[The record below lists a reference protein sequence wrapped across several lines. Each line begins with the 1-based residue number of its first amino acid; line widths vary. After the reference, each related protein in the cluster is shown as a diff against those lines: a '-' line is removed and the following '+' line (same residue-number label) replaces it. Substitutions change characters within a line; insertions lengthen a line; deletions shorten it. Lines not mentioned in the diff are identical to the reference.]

1 MTDLFEMHNC
11 IHHQSTLPIR
21 LYPLAN
27 SIATKGLLARRRARS
42 ERVKAIETKDRGGS
56 GRKRP
61 GGETGRSGRASVHT
75 REKKKELDS
84 CEIHPRILLACV
96 PRPPPPVPL
105 ARGVRGDDPNRSSA
119 AAAALRRES
128 HSAFLAASPRHATH
142 SPRKR
147 YYHHTRTP
155 AIYGI
160 ARVHVRI
167 PLPRIFNGER
177 MNGSPER
184 NFIPRDPYSTR
195 LGDRIILTRTKIFHP
210 RTKIVYILYFR
221 ISQNLN
227 WISNDDYPCA
237 ISLN

>member
-96 PRPPPPVPL
+96 PRPPPPSP
-105 ARGVRGDDPNRSSA
+105 
-119 AAAALRRES
+119 S
-128 HSAFLAASPRHATH
+128 HAVYAETTLTGPR
-142 SPRKR
+142 PQQ
-147 YYHHTRTP
+147 P
-155 AIYGI
+155 
-160 ARVHVRI
+160 
-167 PLPRIFNGER
+167 
-177 MNGSPER
+177 
-184 NFIPRDPYSTR
+184 
-195 LGDRIILTRTKIFHP
+195 
-210 RTKIVYILYFR
+210 
-221 ISQNLN
+221 
-227 WISNDDYPCA
+227 PCA
-237 ISLN
+237 ESRIQRSWQHRRATRRTAQGNGTTTTHERPPFTVSRAFT